1 MDWGGTRLLI
11 AFVLA
16 GVWGRRGVIC
26 IFLESFTI
34 IGLGPNLSSL
44 DPLNLMADK
53 EWQRKPAEAHY
64 GQFPSGTNP
73 HAFHFFLLQC
83 SQTPF
88 RPVGVGPQLGQASF
102 RRGHTTEAWTAP
114 VSIAVVLSVNERP
127 L

>member
-1 MDWGGTRLLI
+1 MDWGETGLLL

-34 IGLGPNLSSL
+34 IGLEPNLSSL
-44 DPLNLMADK
+44 DSLNLVVDK

-64 GQFPSGTNP
+64 SQFPSGINL
-73 HAFHFFLLQC
+73 HAFHFFLPQC

-88 RPVGVGPQLGQASF
+88 RPVGVGPQLGQAPF
-102 RRGHTTEAWTAP
+102 RRGHTTEAQTAP